1 MKKASL
7 LIGELENDNHRKRIE
22 DIYVDVTMY
31 KNMKNRYIEA
41 LSTFIGLYGD
51 QDVEIYSTPGRSEVC
66 GNHTDHQNGQ
76 VLATAVNLDIIAVV
90 SKNDNEVRIKD
101 AYNIQPIAIDDLEI
115 RNDEFETSE
124 ALIRG
129 TLARFKQLGYTI
141 GGFNAFLT
149 SDVPQ
154 GSGLSSSAAFEVM
167 VGTILSGLYNDM
179 KIDPVVL
186 AQIGQYSERNYFG
199 KPCGL
204 MDQCACSIGGLIHI
218 DFKDPEGPK
227 VSMVDTDFSKFRH
240 SLCILDVNA
249 SHADLTD
256 EYAAIPKEMAS
267 VARFFDKDFLSEID
281 FEDFYDNIPA
291 IRQKT
296 GDRAVLRVLHFF
308 NENTRVA
315 QAVTALDNDEFDL
328 FKEIIAKSGDSSFK
342 YLQNVYSNSNLENQA
357 VSVALGLSESI
368 LGDHGIC
375 RVHGGGFAGTIQCF
389 VEDNFVDVYK
399 REIEKIFGTG
409 MCHVLKIRH
418 FGGIKVM

>member
-7 LIGELENDNHRKRIE
+7 LIGELKNDDHRKRIE
-22 DIYVDVTMY
+22 DIYVDATMY

-41 LSTFIGLYGD
+41 LATFIGLYGD
-51 QDVEIYSTPGRSEVC
+51 QDVAIYSTPGRSEVC

-90 SKNDNEVRIKD
+90 SKNDSEVRIKD

-129 TLARFKQLGYTI
+129 TLARFKQLGYAI

-218 DFKDPEGPK
+218 DFKDPEGPQ

-267 VARFFDKDFLSEID
+267 VARFFGKDFLSEISYS
-281 FEDFYDNIPA
+281 DFYDNIPA
-291 IRQKT
+291 IRQKA
-296 GDRAVLRVLHFF
+296 GDRAVLRALHFF

-315 QAVTALDNDEFDL
+315 QAVSALDNDEFDL
-328 FKEIIAKSGDSSFK
+328 FKDIIAKSGDSSFK

-389 VEDNFVDVYK
+389 VEDDFVDVYK